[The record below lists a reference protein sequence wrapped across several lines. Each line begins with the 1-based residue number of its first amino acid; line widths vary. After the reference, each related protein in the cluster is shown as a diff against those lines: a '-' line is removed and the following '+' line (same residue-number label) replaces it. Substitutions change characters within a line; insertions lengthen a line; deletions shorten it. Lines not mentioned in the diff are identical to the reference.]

1 MKSVDIFVDTP
12 ILYDNSMILFSNTCF
27 CSLDTQKKG
36 CALEKKDPKMS
47 FNYMTSLRNFD
58 FWRCVYTF
66 VYKIYRRVKEMQKI
80 IVQEVKTGDSCLM
93 CDAGKYRWFAQDY
106 QYNYLRCSKCGHERL
121 QEKVSR

>member
-66 VYKIYRRVKEMQKI
+66 VYKIYRRVKSMEQI
-80 IVQEVKTGDSCLM
+80 IVEDVKPGDVCLM
-93 CDAGKYRWFAQDY
+93 CSQGRYRVFAEDFHY
-106 QYNYLRCSKCGHERL
+106 TYIRCPNCQHERL
-121 QEKVSR
+121 IEKVPR